1 MKEKKLEK
9 GFAFGYGSENF
20 GYELDLS
27 KELEFNTKINEGYG
41 IAFIAG
47 KHINFEKAKR
57 IKFEIKN
64 ISNEDIIIR
73 IEKKFYNDIKT
84 GFESVDSDSSKK
96 VSLELTRKDTE
107 EYDIDFFAIDASEV
121 ANHVK
126 NFPLEWILDNYRG
139 VTQEALDYLVF
150 LTFYNLHGMALNIL
164 VLLI

>member
-1 MKEKKLEK
+1 MKEEKLRK

-41 IAFIAG
+41 IAFIAR
-47 KHINFEKAKR
+47 KHVDFSKAKK

-107 EYDIDFFAIDASEV
+107 MKELVIALLRNENEDISGKLKISATVYE
-121 ANHVK
+121 
-126 NFPLEWILDNYRG
+126 
-139 VTQEALDYLVF
+139 
-150 LTFYNLHGMALNIL
+150 
-164 VLLI
+164 

>member
-1 MKEKKLEK
+1 MNEKKLK
-9 GFAFGYGSENF
+9 GAFAFGYGSQNF

-47 KHINFEKAKR
+47 KHVDFSKAKK

-96 VSLELTRKDTE
+96 VSLELTRKDVEMKELVIALLRNENE
-107 EYDIDFFAIDASEV
+107 EVSGKI
-121 ANHVK
+121 K
-126 NFPLEWILDNYRG
+126 
-139 VTQEALDYLVF
+139 VTATVYE
-150 LTFYNLHGMALNIL
+150 
-164 VLLI
+164 

>member
-107 EYDIDFFAIDASEV
+107 MKELVIALLRNENEDISGKLKISATVYE
-121 ANHVK
+121 
-126 NFPLEWILDNYRG
+126 
-139 VTQEALDYLVF
+139 
-150 LTFYNLHGMALNIL
+150 
-164 VLLI
+164 

>member
-1 MKEKKLEK
+1 MNEKKLK
-9 GFAFGYGSENF
+9 GAFDFGYGSQNF

-47 KHINFEKAKR
+47 KHVDFSKAKK

-96 VSLELTRKDTE
+96 VSLELTRKDVEMKELVIALLRNENE
-107 EYDIDFFAIDASEV
+107 EVSGKI
-121 ANHVK
+121 K
-126 NFPLEWILDNYRG
+126 
-139 VTQEALDYLVF
+139 VTATVYE
-150 LTFYNLHGMALNIL
+150 
-164 VLLI
+164 

>member
-27 KELEFNTKINEGYG
+27 QELEFNTKINEGYG

-107 EYDIDFFAIDASEV
+107 MKELVIALLRNENEDISGKLKISATVYE
-121 ANHVK
+121 
-126 NFPLEWILDNYRG
+126 
-139 VTQEALDYLVF
+139 
-150 LTFYNLHGMALNIL
+150 
-164 VLLI
+164 

>member
-1 MKEKKLEK
+1 MKEEKLRK

-27 KELEFNTKINEGYG
+27 QELEFNTKINEGYG
-41 IAFIAG
+41 IAFIAV

-107 EYDIDFFAIDASEV
+107 MKELVIALLRNENEDISGKLKISATVYE
-121 ANHVK
+121 
-126 NFPLEWILDNYRG
+126 
-139 VTQEALDYLVF
+139 
-150 LTFYNLHGMALNIL
+150 
-164 VLLI
+164 

>member
-1 MKEKKLEK
+1 MKEEKLRK

-27 KELEFNTKINEGYG
+27 QELEFNTKINEGYG

-73 IEKKFYNDIKT
+73 IEKKFYNDVKT

-96 VSLELTRKDTE
+96 VSLDLTRKDAEMKELVIALLRNENE
-107 EYDIDFFAIDASEV
+107 EVSG
-121 ANHVK
+121 K
-126 NFPLEWILDNYRG
+126 LK
-139 VTQEALDYLVF
+139 VTATVYE
-150 LTFYNLHGMALNIL
+150 
-164 VLLI
+164 

>member
-9 GFAFGYGSENF
+9 GFTFGYGSENF

-27 KELEFNTKINEGYG
+27 QEVTFDTKINEGYG

-47 KHINFEKAKR
+47 KHVDFSKAKK

-64 ISNEDIIIR
+64 ISNEDIIVR

-96 VSLELTRKDTE
+96 VSLDLTRKDAEMKELVIALLRNENE
-107 EYDIDFFAIDASEV
+107 EVSG
-121 ANHVK
+121 K
-126 NFPLEWILDNYRG
+126 LK
-139 VTQEALDYLVF
+139 VTATVYE
-150 LTFYNLHGMALNIL
+150 
-164 VLLI
+164 

>member
-1 MKEKKLEK
+1 MKEEKLRK

-27 KELEFNTKINEGYG
+27 QELEFNTKINEGYG

-84 GFESVDSDSSKK
+84 GFESVDSDSSKN

-107 EYDIDFFAIDASEV
+107 MKELVIALLRNENEDISGKLKISATVYE
-121 ANHVK
+121 
-126 NFPLEWILDNYRG
+126 
-139 VTQEALDYLVF
+139 
-150 LTFYNLHGMALNIL
+150 
-164 VLLI
+164 

>member
-1 MKEKKLEK
+1 MKEEKLRK

-47 KHINFEKAKR
+47 KHVDFSKAKK

-107 EYDIDFFAIDASEV
+107 MKELVIALLRNENEDISGKLKISATVYE
-121 ANHVK
+121 
-126 NFPLEWILDNYRG
+126 
-139 VTQEALDYLVF
+139 
-150 LTFYNLHGMALNIL
+150 
-164 VLLI
+164 

>member
-1 MKEKKLEK
+1 MNEKKLEK

-27 KELEFNTKINEGYG
+27 QELSFNTKINEGYG

-47 KHINFEKAKR
+47 KHVDFEKAKK

-64 ISNEDIIIR
+64 ISNEDIIVR

-96 VSLELTRKDTE
+96 VSLELNKKDAEIKELVIALLRNENE
-107 EYDIDFFAIDASEV
+107 EVSG
-121 ANHVK
+121 K
-126 NFPLEWILDNYRG
+126 LK
-139 VTQEALDYLVF
+139 VTATVYE
-150 LTFYNLHGMALNIL
+150 
-164 VLLI
+164 

>member
-1 MKEKKLEK
+1 MKEEKLRK

-107 EYDIDFFAIDASEV
+107 MKELVIALLRNENEEV
-121 ANHVK
+121 SGK
-126 NFPLEWILDNYRG
+126 LK
-139 VTQEALDYLVF
+139 VTATVYE
-150 LTFYNLHGMALNIL
+150 
-164 VLLI
+164 

>member
-1 MKEKKLEK
+1 MKEEKLRK

-27 KELEFNTKINEGYG
+27 QELEFNTKINEGYG

-107 EYDIDFFAIDASEV
+107 MKELVIALLRNENEDISGKLKISATVYE
-121 ANHVK
+121 
-126 NFPLEWILDNYRG
+126 
-139 VTQEALDYLVF
+139 
-150 LTFYNLHGMALNIL
+150 
-164 VLLI
+164 